1 MHHMDIILMV
11 IKLVILMMIVL
22 NFCHQDKS
30 FIFNGL
36 CYMVTE

>member
-1 MHHMDIILMV
+1 
-11 IKLVILMMIVL
+11 MMIVL